1 MRITVNGEIKILN
14 SKGNPSTLDYVIKA
28 LGHQSDLVVVEFNG
42 VILPPNTWEKQEVTD
57 GDILEIVTIVGGG
70 S

>member
-1 MRITVNGEIKILN
+1 MKIKVNGEIKILN
-14 SKGNPSTLDYVIKA
+14 LEKTSSNLAQAIKY
-28 LGHQSDLVVVEFNG
+28 LGHTSRLVVVEFNG
-42 VILPPNTWEKQEVTD
+42 KIIPPQTWEHTKITD